1 MAFGGGEDV
10 YLLGNNFVSLYKSRD
25 YVEVLKI
32 IFLLPE
38 FPIYPRPDCNLPG
51 NNPSNL
57 NASKVPCIPAH

>member
-1 MAFGGGEDV
+1 MVFGGVDDG
-10 YLLGNNFVSLYKSRD
+10 YLQGNNFVSLYKGRN
-25 YVEVLKI
+25 YVGGLKI
-32 IFLLPE
+32 IFSLPE